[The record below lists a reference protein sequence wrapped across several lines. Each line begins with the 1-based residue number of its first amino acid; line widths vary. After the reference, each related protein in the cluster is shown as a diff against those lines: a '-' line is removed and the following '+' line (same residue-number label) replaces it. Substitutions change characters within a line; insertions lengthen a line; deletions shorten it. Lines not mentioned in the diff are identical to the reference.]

1 MTYSGVKVEIEVE
14 KIPNNLE
21 NEHWPLLIAGPCSAE
36 SEEQLVDTAKKL
48 SATKRISIFRAGI
61 WKPRTRPNAFEGIGV
76 KGLPW
81 LQQVK
86 KETGLRIAT
95 EVANAEHVELA
106 LKYGVDMLWIGA
118 RTSANPF
125 SVQEIADSLKGTD
138 VAVLI
143 KNPVNPDTELW
154 IGALERISK
163 AGIKKLGAIHRGF
176 SSHEK
181 SVFRNAPMWN
191 IPIELKAA
199 CPNLPII
206 CDPSHICGNT
216 ELIPF
221 ISQKALDMD
230 LNGLMIEVHNNPSC
244 ALSDAKQQLVPEKY
258 GELIYNLLLRTS
270 APMSGDGQ
278 SELMKLRENIDMLD
292 DEIIQKLSLRME
304 VSHKIGKYKQDHNIT
319 ILQMNRWND
328 IVSQRINMA
337 KAMGLNGDFIRK
349 YLDLIHQESINIQTA
364 IMNTNQK
371 PQ

>member
-1 MTYSGVKVEIEVE
+1 MTYTGAKVEIEVE
-14 KIPNNLE
+14 NIPNNLE
-21 NEHWPLLIAGPCSAE
+21 NPDWPLLIAGPCSAE
-36 SEEQLVDTAKKL
+36 SEEQLIDIAKRL
-48 SATKRISIFRAGI
+48 VATKRVSMFRAGI
-61 WKPRTRPNAFEGIGV
+61 WKPRTRPNAFEGVGV

-81 LQQVK
+81 MQTVK

-95 EVANAEHVELA
+95 EVANAEHAELA

-138 VAVLI
+138 VAVFV

-163 AGIKKLGAIHRGF
+163 AGIKKIGAIHRGF

-191 IPIELKAA
+191 IPIELRAA
-199 CPNLPII
+199 CPQLPII
-206 CDPSHICGNT
+206 CDPSHITGNA

-221 ISQKALDMD
+221 ISQKALDMNA
-230 LNGLMIEVHNNPSC
+230 NGLMIEVHNNPSC
-244 ALSDAKQQLVPEKY
+244 AWSDAKQQITPEQY
-258 GELIYNLLLRTS
+258 GELIYSLLLRYVS
-270 APMSGDGQ
+270 PMSGDAQ
-278 SELMKLRENIDMLD
+278 TKLAKLREEIDHLD

-304 VSHKIGKYKQDHNIT
+304 ISAKIGLYKKENNVT

-328 IVSQRINMA
+328 IVSQRINMG
-337 KAMGLNGDFIRK
+337 KAMGLSEYFLKK
-349 YLDLIHQESINIQTA
+349 YLDLVHQESINIQSN
-364 IMNTNQK
+364 IMNTNEK
-371 PQ
+371 

>member
-1 MTYSGVKVEIEVE
+1 MEIETE
-14 KIPNNLE
+14 HIPNGLE
-21 NEHWPLLIAGPCSAE
+21 NPEWPLLIAGPCSAE
-36 SEEQLVDTAKKL
+36 SEEQLIDTAKKL
-48 SATKRISIFRAGI
+48 KATKRVSIFRAGI
-61 WKPRTRPNAFEGIGV
+61 WKPRTRPNSFEGIGV

-81 LQQVK
+81 MQQVK

-106 LKYGVDMLWIGA
+106 LKYEVDLLWIGA

-138 VAVLI
+138 VSVLI

-163 AGIKKLGAIHRGF
+163 AGIRKLGAIHRGF

-181 SVFRNAPMWN
+181 SVFRNSPMWN

-199 CPNLPII
+199 CPQLPII

-230 LNGLMIEVHNNPSC
+230 VRGLMIEVHNNPQC
-244 ALSDAKQQLVPEKY
+244 AWSDAKQQLTPEKY
-258 GELIYNLLLRTS
+258 GELIYGLLLRS
-270 APMSGDGQ
+270 VSPMQCDDQTALSK
-278 SELMKLRENIDMLD
+278 MREDIDLLD
-292 DEIIQKLSLRME
+292 DEIIQKLSLRMKI
-304 VSHKIGKYKQDHNIT
+304 SNKIGQYKKENNVT

-328 IVSQRINMA
+328 IVKHRINMG
-337 KAMGLNGDFIRK
+337 KAMGLNEDFLK
-349 YLDLIHQESINIQTA
+349 AYLNLIHQESINVQSTV
-364 IMNTNQK
+364 MNDK
-371 PQ
+371 PVKK